1 MFVEPVL
8 PRAGPPVGSRLKGCG
23 LHSGAQVSWGEPLGA
38 ATIDSEFSGSLVW
51 SRTATGGIEHV
62 LERPW

>member
-1 MFVEPVL
+1 M
-8 PRAGPPVGSRLKGCG
+8 KGCG